1 MPFLCIAKTLS
12 GRVSMKFHSAS
23 VSIGLS
29 VLSNLFSISTLS
41 TPLLNSPK
49 VLAQEVAASCP
60 LPTEIAITF
69 LDSKCQAVKLKQ
81 PQKFYRYY
89 SSSTNKYGRYLT
101 TNRYKTNVEVIRNLA
116 LNQEWGNQA
125 TTILKVTVP
134 AGTTVY
140 QGIVAPQTPA
150 QCYPGG
156 GQQIFIQDTRDPN
169 IKWNDIG
176 NLTIEEFSC
185 PQNL

>member
-1 MPFLCIAKTLS
+1 
-12 GRVSMKFHSAS
+12 MKFKSAS
-23 VSIGLS
+23 VGIGLS
-29 VLSNLFSISTLS
+29 VLSNLFYLGALS
-41 TPLLNSPK
+41 TPLVNSQR
-49 VLAQEVAASCP
+49 VLAQEAAASCP
-60 LPTEIAITF
+60 LPPEIAVTF
-69 LDSKCQAVKLKQ
+69 LDSKCEAVKLER

-89 SSSTNKYGRYLT
+89 SSSTNKFGRYLT

-156 GQQIFIQDTRDPN
+156 GQQTFIQDTRDPN
-169 IKWNDIG
+169 IKWNDVG
-176 NLTIEEFSC
+176 NLKIEAFSC
-185 PQNL
+185 P